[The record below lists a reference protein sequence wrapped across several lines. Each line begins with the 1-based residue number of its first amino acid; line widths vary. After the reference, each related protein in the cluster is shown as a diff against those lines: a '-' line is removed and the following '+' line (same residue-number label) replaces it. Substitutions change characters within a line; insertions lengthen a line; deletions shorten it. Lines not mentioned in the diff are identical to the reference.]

1 MNRLSMDA
9 VAPEIKETILK
20 DKKTIAI
27 ILGVGVGIA
36 AVATAVEIYVNKH
49 SEPVVKDVNEVFE
62 QARRTVRKLDDA
74 VDTLRKS
81 VA

>member
-1 MNRLSMDA
+1 MT
-9 VAPEIKETILK
+9 PEVKETILK

-27 ILGVGVGIA
+27 ILGIGVGIV
-36 AVATAVEIYVNKH
+36 AVATAVGVYVNRQT
-49 SEPVVKDVNEVFE
+49 EPVVKDVNEIFE